1 MNRLSGK
8 NFEKM
13 MVEAIQKDFSLFAWQ
28 SLGGVIEK
36 CELKIIHFRKDY
48 NIMELELASPLM
60 NNLDKV
66 ISGDRIVNLYVPALS
81 VSFSSELKSIT
92 GDNKLKISIPN
103 EYAFYERRKHE
114 RVQPAKTC
122 YVSFELNKVSQ
133 RKNIFDISQGGIAI
147 ILPKSKRMAMD
158 NCNDYFELTM
168 DILGTKIKAEA
179 QCVGSMIIDAY
190 RSENLPYG
198 GYKVAFRF
206 SKMSLEDREFI
217 KNFINLQR
225 MNQVPYKKVT

>member
-1 MNRLSGK
+1 MNRISGK

-13 MVEAIQKDFSLFAWQ
+13 MLEAIQKDYSIFAWQ

-36 CELKIIHFRKDY
+36 CELKVRIFRKEY
-48 NIMELELASPLM
+48 NIIELELASPLM

-66 ISGDRIVNLYVPALS
+66 ISGNRIVNIYVPALS
-81 VSFSSELKSIT
+81 VSFNSELKSVT
-92 GDNKLKISIPN
+92 SDNKLKISIPE

-114 RVQPAKTC
+114 RVQPLKTC

-158 NCNDYFELTM
+158 NCSEYFQLTL
-168 DILGTKIKAEA
+168 DILGAKIKVEA

-190 RSENLPYG
+190 RSDNLPYG

-206 SKMSLEDREFI
+206 SKMSLEDREYI
-217 KNFINLQR
+217 KNFISLQR
-225 MNQVPYKKVT
+225 LNQIPYKKAT